1 MNVARVIFWQ
11 IVLSML
17 VAGVALPIV
26 VLIVP
31 AEGAARVW
39 PYVAAGVMVVSF
51 IVMRL
56 VWRRRS
62 V

>member
-1 MNVARVIFWQ
+1 MKVARVIVWQ

-17 VAGVALPIV
+17 VAGLVLPIV

-31 AEGAARVW
+31 AEGAASVW
-39 PYVAAGVMVVSF
+39 PYVAAGAMVASF

-56 VWRRRS
+56 VWRRRN